1 MNEDPNAAPPGS
13 DDAAFLRERRAEL
26 DRLNREILRG
36 VQERARIVA
45 EVARFKR
52 ARGMPAFDAAR
63 EQAMLMELLASPGE
77 GFSRA
82 ELERLLR
89 VAMRFYRRLARRAG
103 ADG

>member
-1 MNEDPNAAPPGS
+1 VARSPDDPLPVEDELEK
-13 DDAAFLRERRAEL
+13 LRAWRAEL
-26 DRLNREILRG
+26 DHLNHELLQR

-45 EVARFKR
+45 AVARFKR

-63 EQAMLMELLASPGE
+63 EQAMLVELLAAPGE

-89 VAMRFYRRLARRAG
+89 VAMRFYRRLARRAAEEG
-103 ADG
+103 